1 MNLISN
7 PVQKN
12 ASVVRQLQT
21 IFSISIVIL
30 LVTSVAS
37 YYSLQKTIDSVWWV
51 NHTNEVLLE
60 AENMISI
67 VKDAETAQR
76 GFLLTHDERFLAPYT
91 GAYEKASASINKLKL
106 MTNDNESQQLNMVKA
121 EQVMNDRFQR
131 LEETI
136 ELDNKRTTE
145 GLTSGQLNM
154 VKGKVIMDQLR
165 GIVNEI
171 KAEEN
176 RLLVLRTEE
185 QNTFVNYTSPL
196 IIIAFFIS
204 LCITIFSYLKIKADV
219 DVQQARQKAEQEKY
233 IETTKR
239 INAIETVTRKISSGV
254 YSARSDDRIDDE
266 LGRISAALNLM
277 TESLEKSITELEQ
290 QNWLQTGSVKISDA
304 IRGQTNLE
312 ELAENIIKTIAE
324 YAHVPVATFYVSDSE
339 GDMHLTASY
348 AGVNAPTII
357 AKGEGLLGQAVK
369 NRKSVLLKELPANYH
384 NKIMSSTGSALATHV
399 LIVPFLHGGEVIGA
413 LEVCFIHKP
422 GRDHIEL
429 LESNAEPIAI
439 GVNSVQNLKKLQEFL
454 EETQAQTEEL
464 QAQHN
469 ELENMNSELEAQS
482 QKLQASEEELKV
494 QQEELQESN
503 KELEQRSKLLEDK
516 NVQIA
521 KSAEELALTS
531 KYKSEFLANI
541 SHELRTPLNSILL
554 LSRLLYENT
563 DKNLSRDQ
571 VEYAK
576 VIQTS
581 GTGLLALI
589 DEILDLSKI
598 EAGKMDLDY
607 QTVSVQSLTE
617 DLKSLF
623 SPIAREKNLD
633 FNIALND
640 TSQLMIETDRIRLDQ
655 VLKNLLS
662 NALKFTQVGDVLLS
676 VTKPTNTNFISFT
689 VKDTGI
695 GIAGEKQA
703 QVFEAFQQADGST
716 RRKFGGT
723 GLGLSISKKLV
734 NLLGGDIKLK
744 SEEGRGSEFTVIIP
758 VKRGEKMDKM
768 GPGTLSNTE
777 NTIPKPAP
785 LTNTIQVENKYI
797 TKIIPDNISDDR
809 NEITADDKLILI
821 VEDDIGFAK
830 VLLDYTRKNG
840 YKGIVAVRGD
850 EGIEMARKH
859 NPLGILL
866 DIQLP
871 VKSGWEVM
879 DMLKGD
885 PKTRNIPVHI
895 MSSYQV
901 KNESLLKGAVDFIN
915 KPVAYEQLPEVF
927 QRIEKARSRDNKK
940 VLIIEDNSKHAKALS
955 YYLETFNI
963 NSEVKSTVMDSIDS
977 LKKREVDCVILDM
990 GIPDMKS
997 YQMLEEAKKN
1007 PELENLPIIIFTG
1020 KSLSLAEESRIK
1032 QYADSIIIKTA
1043 HSYQRML
1050 DEVSLF
1056 LHVVSEKADDE
1067 SNKLKGSKHMALGDV
1082 LNNRTVLVV
1091 DDDVRNIFSLS
1102 KSLEQL
1108 KMNVVTAVDGKEA
1121 LQQLKD
1127 NGQIDIVLLDMMM
1140 PEMDGYETATRIR
1153 QEHKWKNLPVIAV
1166 TAKAMTGDRE
1176 KCINAGASDYI
1187 TKPVDVDQLLSLLRV
1202 WLYEKTQ

>member
-1 MNLISN
+1 MNLIPN
-7 PVQKN
+7 PVKKN
-12 ASVVRQLQT
+12 SSVVRQLQT
-21 IFSISIVIL
+21 IFSVSTLIL
-30 LVTSVAS
+30 LVTSAAS
-37 YYSLQKTIDSVWWV
+37 YFSLQKTLESVALV
-51 NHTNEVLLE
+51 NHTNEVLIE

-76 GFLLTHDERFLAPYT
+76 GFLLTHDDRFLEPYN
-91 GAYEKASASINKLKL
+91 GAYEKASASVNKLKL
-106 MTNDNESQQLNMVKA
+106 MTNDNEAQQINMAKA
-121 EQVMNDRFQR
+121 EKVMNDRFER

-136 ELDNKRTTE
+136 ELDHKNTLSALNT
-145 GLTSGQLNM
+145 GQLNM

-165 GIVNEI
+165 AIVNEI
-171 KAEEN
+171 KTEEN
-176 RLLVLRTEE
+176 RLLVLRTED
-185 QNTFVNYTSPL
+185 QNTFVNYTFPL
-196 IIIAFFIS
+196 IIIAFLIS
-204 LCITIFSYLKIKADV
+204 LAITIFSYLKIKNDV
-219 DVQQARQKAEQEKY
+219 DLQQAKQKAEQEKY
-233 IETTKR
+233 LETTKR
-239 INAIETVTRKISSGV
+239 INSIETVTRKISSGI
-254 YSARSDDRIDDE
+254 YSARSEDRIDDE
-266 LGRISAALNLM
+266 LGRISTALNQM

-304 IRGQTNLE
+304 IRGQTSLE

-357 AKGEGLLGQAVK
+357 AKGEGLFGQAVK

-384 NKIMSSTGSALATHV
+384 NKIVSSTGSTMATHV
-399 LIVPFLHGGEVIGA
+399 LIVPFLYAGEVIGA

-422 GRDHIEL
+422 GKEYVEL

-439 GVNSVQNLKKLQEFL
+439 GVNSVQNLKKLQELL

-469 ELENMNSELEAQS
+469 ELENMNTELEAQS

-503 KELEQRSKLLEDK
+503 KELEQRSKLLEDR

-554 LSRLLYENT
+554 LSRLLHENNE
-563 DKNLSRDQ
+563 KNLSRDQ

-598 EAGKMDLDY
+598 EAGKMELDY
-607 QTVSVQSLTE
+607 HTVSVQSLTE

-623 SPIAREKNLD
+623 TPIAREKNLN
-633 FNIALND
+633 FNVEFND

-662 NALKFTQVGDVLLS
+662 NALKFTQVGEVVLS
-676 VTKPTNTNFISFT
+676 IDKPANTNFINFT

-695 GIAGEKQA
+695 GIAADKQA

-716 RRKFGGT
+716 RRRFGGT

-734 NLLGGDIKLK
+734 NLLGGDIQLK
-744 SEEGRGSEFTVIIP
+744 SQEGRGSEFIVTIP
-758 VKRGEKMDKM
+758 VKHGEKMDKM
-768 GPGTLSNTE
+768 DTLPLTE
-777 NTIPKPAP
+777 NVIPKPAP
-785 LTNTIQVENKYI
+785 PASNTVQVENKYI

-809 NEITADDKLILI
+809 DAVTENDKLILI
-821 VEDDIGFAK
+821 VEDDIAFAK

-940 VLIIEDNSKHAKALS
+940 VLIIEDNTKHAKALA

-963 NSEVKSTVMDSIDS
+963 NSEVKSTVTDSIDS

-990 GIPDMKS
+990 GIPDTKS

-1056 LHVVSEKADDE
+1056 LHVVSEKADE
-1067 SNKLKGSKHMALGDV
+1067 QSNAVKANKNIALGDI

-1127 NGQIDIVLLDMMM
+1127 NEQIDVVLLDMMM

-1153 QEHKWKNLPVIAV
+1153 QNHKWKNLPVIAV

-1202 WLYEKTQ
+1202 WLFEKAQ